1 MKSKSKPTLMPA
13 MSFEIRIDLYDFGSE
28 WKTETTTK
36 NLHPLERF
44 PPAYYL
50 KIADALEARA
60 HVIRCEV
67 AAKRRSTGE
76 GARA

>member
-1 MKSKSKPTLMPA
+1 MKAKSNPTLMAA

-36 NLHPLERF
+36 NLLPLEQF
-44 PPAYYL
+44 PTAYYE

-60 HVIRCEV
+60 HVIRCGI
-67 AAKRRSTGE
+67 ATKRRSAGE
-76 GARA
+76 GAQA